1 MKSEAIAA
9 LIRRIYRKMLAE
21 GNRARAEAFRECC
34 GDALLFPARNLQIL
48 FRQER

>member
-1 MKSEAIAA
+1 MKSEEIEA

-21 GNRARAEAFRECC
+21 VNRARAEAFRECFV
-34 GDALLFPARNLQIL
+34 DALLFPARNLQIL